1 MTKNNCCSQLLVKFI
16 QMQKRYPTSLNKIVF
31 KLEEYLNLKTLNF
44 MAPFHGWGSAVSRLQ
59 SHYQEMVQFL
69 LPGDGLLFTIQ
80 FLGVPGTQLIDLGR
94 MKG

>member
-1 MTKNNCCSQLLVKFI
+1 
-16 QMQKRYPTSLNKIVF
+16 
-31 KLEEYLNLKTLNF
+31 